1 MKQERDQNMNYF
13 QNNEGGV
20 NPASPDRADIFSP
33 LYVCRF
39 PGSIVPR
46 TILVLCLAT
55 PAFAQGDTALSTSS
69 PAASKSAILEVGD
82 ADTHLI
88 VDTEK
93 NIVRIMIEGREVGQ
107 FYKGGLRVV
116 GDIEYTGSMT
126 DTTASWL
133 PETTPAKG
141 DGDVE

>member
-1 MKQERDQNMNYF
+1 MMKQERDQNMKYF
-13 QNNEGGV
+13 QNIEGGGV
-20 NPASPDRADIFSP
+20 NPASPDRADISSH
-33 LYVCRF
+33 LYVRRF
-39 PGSIVPR
+39 SRSIVLR
-46 TILVLCLAT
+46 TIFVLCLAT
-55 PAFAQGDTALSTSS
+55 PAFAQGDQT
-69 PAASKSAILEVGD
+69 PAAPKDEVLEVGD

-88 VDTEK
+88 VDTEQ

-133 PETTPAKG
+133 PETPPAKG